1 MINVKQEARNITKLV
16 SDLIGYRL
24 STVKGEGNTRIPS
37 VFIKRTP
44 ILEPNFPYASVDFN
58 TPMPQ
63 GRDIRYKYLDE
74 NGEEV
79 TIQEFATAFSVEVFG
94 GVSDDTSGI
103 ATELQTRLYT
113 SKGERALR
121 EYIPNMELMQVTNP
135 VFSSSTMSTE
145 YKEVTRIMLNF
156 SLVNIIT
163 DTSNGVIEKIRLRGS
178 KYDDFEQEQPPHI
191 IQTNVPLN

>member
-1 MINVKQEARNITKLV
+1 MINLKQESSNLCKLV
-16 SDLIGYRL
+16 SELIGYRL
-24 STVKGEGNTRIPS
+24 SKVKGQGSTKIPS
-37 VFIKRTP
+37 VLIKRTP
-44 ILEPNFPYASVDFN
+44 ILEPSFPYACVDFN

-63 GRDIRYKYLDE
+63 GRDIRDKYLDE
-74 NGEEV
+74 DDNEV
-79 TIQEFATAFSVEVFG
+79 TVQEFATAFSVEIFG
-94 GVSDDTSGI
+94 GVNEDTAGI

-113 SKGERALR
+113 SSGSRALR
-121 EYIPNMELMQVTNP
+121 NHIPNMELLQVTNP

-163 DTSNGVIEKIRLRGS
+163 DTSNEIIEKIQLTGS
-178 KYDDFEQEQPPHI
+178 KYDDFEDSQPSHI